1 MQTFDKN
8 QADRSTQ
15 LLVQRE
21 AELRAALRS
30 NEDRPDQ
37 IGEPDSKEVSDFK
50 GGSQEK
56 LEGNGGP
63 CN

>member
-8 QADRSTQ
+8 QADRFTQ

-30 NEDRPDQ
+30 NEDWPDQ
-37 IGEPDSKEVSDFK
+37 IGEPDSKEVFNFK
-50 GGSQEK
+50 GMV
-56 LEGNGGP
+56 L
-63 CN
+63 